1 MIKSFK
7 HKGLKKFFE
16 EGVIKGI
23 QVKHK
28 YKLKLILDYLDA
40 MEDIKDINIPSLKLH
55 LLEPKQNGVYSVTV
69 SGNWRITFRYEANH
83 VYIVDYLDYH

>member
-16 EGVIKGI
+16 EGTTKGI
-23 QVKHK
+23 QAKHK
-28 YKLKLILDYLDA
+28 IKLKLILDYLDA
-40 MEDIKDINIPSLKLH
+40 MESILDINIPSLRLH
-55 LLEPKQNGVYSVTV
+55 LLEPKQNNIYSITV
-69 SGNWRITFRYEANH
+69 SGNWRITFKFADNN